1 MKNSMLLP
9 VSLQDI
15 QYFLTIVQFDTL
27 IKAADYLNVTQP
39 LLSKRMKSLQETIGK
54 TLFKRSK
61 RNIVLTPAGKLLY
74 KEWGQIIQS
83 IESSVAKAE
92 KLQKEHEKYVVFS
105 VSNGINQLWRHK
117 ILEDLDR
124 KFPEYIFETMI
135 TDTFR
140 LVQIILENHADF
152 AILPNFEHIE
162 LLSSLKCA
170 TVSDN
175 LKFAITVSKTH
186 PLSKKETLTWKDIE
200 GYDVFLPLHGRETL
214 ETQLISQ
221 CNRFHFM
228 PSIKYT
234 ENIDSSIPGIIM
246 NKGAIFSLGE
256 MCFSDRKDL
265 SIYPMDGSTCQIVLA
280 WRADSSQSFVRLA
293 NNVAQSLRLIFNDLS
308 AETKPEEY

>member
-15 QYFLTIVQFDTL
+15 QYFLAIVQFDTL

-39 LLSKRMKSLQETIGK
+39 LLSKRMRSLQDTIGI
-54 TLFKRSK
+54 TLFKHSN
-61 RNIVLTPAGKLLY
+61 RNITLTPAGKLLY

-83 IESSVAKAE
+83 IETSVTKAR
-92 KLQKEHEKYVVFS
+92 KLQKEHEKQVVFS
-105 VSNGINQLWRHK
+105 ISNGINQLWRNK
-117 ILEDLDR
+117 ILENLDHN
-124 KFPEYIFETMI
+124 FPEYNFETMI

-140 LVQIILENHADF
+140 LVQIVLEHQADF

-162 LLSSLKCA
+162 LMPSLQCA
-170 TVSDN
+170 TVSDSM
-175 LKFAITVSKTH
+175 KFAITVSKTH
-186 PLSKKETLTWKDIE
+186 PLNKKETLTWKDIE

-221 CNRFHFM
+221 CSKFHFM

-234 ENIDSSIPGIIM
+234 ENIDSSIPAIIM

-265 SIYPMDGSTCQIVLA
+265 SIYSMDGGTCQIVLA
-280 WRADSSQSFVRLA
+280 WRAGSSHSFVKLA
-293 NNVAQSLRLIFNDLS
+293 NNVAQSLRLVFNELS
-308 AETKPEEY
+308 AETKSEDS

>member
-15 QYFLTIVQFDTL
+15 QYFLAIVQFDTL

-39 LLSKRMKSLQETIGK
+39 LLSKRMKFLQETIGI
-54 TLFKRSK
+54 TLFKHSN

-83 IESSVAKAE
+83 IETSVTKAA
-92 KLQKEHEKYVVFS
+92 KLQKEHEKHVVFS
-105 VSNGINQLWRHK
+105 ISNGINQLWRNK
-117 ILEDLDR
+117 ILENLDR
-124 KFPEYIFETMI
+124 NFPEYVFETMI

-140 LVQIILENHADF
+140 LVGIILEHQADF
-152 AILPNFEHIE
+152 AILPNFDHIE
-162 LLSSLKCA
+162 LLSSLHCA
-170 TVSDN
+170 TVSDSM
-175 LKFAITVSKTH
+175 KFAITVSKTH
-186 PLSKKETLTWKDIE
+186 PLSKKESLTWKDVE
-200 GYDVFLPLHGRETL
+200 GYDIFLPLHGRETL

-221 CNRFHFM
+221 CNKFHFM

-280 WRADSSQSFVRLA
+280 WRADSSQSFVRFA
-293 NNVAQSLRLIFNDLS
+293 NNIAQSLRLILNDLS
-308 AETKPEEY
+308 AETKPKES

>member
-1 MKNSMLLP
+1 MLLP

-15 QYFLTIVQFDTL
+15 QYFLAIVQFDTL

-39 LLSKRMKSLQETIGK
+39 LLSKRMKSLQETVGI
-54 TLFKRSK
+54 TLFKHSK

-140 LVQIILENHADF
+140 LVQIILENQADF
-152 AILPNFEHIE
+152 AILPNFGHIE
-162 LLSSLKCA
+162 LLTSLHCA
-170 TVSDN
+170 TVSDSM
-175 LKFAITVSKTH
+175 KFAITVSKTH
-186 PLSKKETLTWKDIE
+186 PLSKKETLTWKDIK

-221 CNRFHFM
+221 CNKFHFM
-228 PSIKYT
+228 PSIKYV

-246 NKGAIFSLGE
+246 NKGVIFSLGE

-293 NNVAQSLRLIFNDLS
+293 NNVAQSLRVILSDLS
-308 AETKPEEY
+308 AETKQEES